1 MIDPRQFLQHPGR
14 AGMFGALMDE
24 YARAA
29 ADFCM
34 VVEATSMDAWVE
46 ERESADPDCRSL
58 HAIASHAVLAARGYA
73 SYIRGVRKMEP
84 SDLRLNFVPPM
95 TPADIRGALREAMHL
110 TENSLEGWYDASD
123 EEVVSHKFQV
133 RWGPTY
139 DPEMILEHAIVHL
152 LRHRRQFE
160 RW

>member
-1 MIDPRQFLQHPGR
+1 MIDPRQFLQYPGR

-34 VVEATSMDAWVE
+34 AVEAIPMDRWIE
-46 ERESADPDCRSL
+46 ERETDDPDCRSL
-58 HAIASHAVLAARGYA
+58 QALASHTVRAARGYA

-84 SDLRLNFVPPM
+84 SDLRLTFVPPKA
-95 TPADIRGALREAMHL
+95 PSDVRPGLREAMHL
-110 TENSLEGWYDASD
+110 TEDSLEGWYDAP
-123 EEVVSHKFQV
+123 EKEVVAQKFQV
-133 RWGPTY
+133 GWGPIY

-152 LRHRRQFE
+152 LRHRRQIE